1 MSKSIWASVV
11 PAFLV
16 GCLLSVAPPA
26 AAEEKKELTGEDK
39 TAAAAAET
47 VREIGMAMQLADYG
61 RKEKSPQML
70 IAAARVL
77 RKIHS
82 TPGSDEPKAEKGEA
96 ARQKPASLTDLSDKL
111 LDEARKMA
119 GDDKTVLE
127 MADRVAKEE
136 KTRGALGGPRSY
148 THAPGDGTVLSWNVR
163 FRPGI
168 PASVSVVGNGRNTLT
183 TTVQGPDGYYF
194 TWTGHNASTSWIP
207 RPAPGLTTITV
218 VNDGPGACYYTM
230 YHN

>member
-1 MSKSIWASVV
+1 MSKFIWASVF
-11 PAFLV
+11 PGFLL

-26 AAEEKKELTGEDK
+26 VAEERKELSGEDK
-39 TAAAAAET
+39 SAAAAAEV
-47 VREIGMAMQLADYG
+47 VREIGMAVQLADYG

-70 IAAARVL
+70 IAAARIL
-77 RKIHS
+77 RHIHT
-82 TPGSDEPKAEKGEA
+82 TPGSDEPKAEKGEVA
-96 ARQKPASLTDLSDKL
+96 KQKPASLADLSEKL

-119 GDDKTVLE
+119 GDDKTILE

-148 THAPGDGTVLSWNVR
+148 THAPGDGSVLTWNVR
-163 FRPGI
+163 FRPGV
-168 PASVSVVGNGRNTLT
+168 PASVSVVGNGRNMLT
-183 TTVQGPDGYYF
+183 TTVQGPGGYYF

-207 RPAPGLTTITV
+207 AVPGPTSITV
-218 VNDGPGACYYTM
+218 VNDGPGPCYYTM